1 MSLII
6 LIIISV
12 VVTTVVH
19 VFVKAL
25 ENAAGFSRTPQE
37 IFNEV
42 CLTNRDDNFDYAASY
57 NDRAFEG
64 NY

>member
-1 MSLII
+1 MSLFI

-12 VVTTVVH
+12 VSAKAVSS
-19 VFVKAL
+19 FVKVL
-25 ENAAGFSRTPQE
+25 ENVAGFGRTNQE

-57 NDRAFEG
+57 NSGTFEG